1 MNKCIIR
8 IPERESKENGK
19 EAIFEEMMIMHFL
32 ELVEDMNSFVLKT
45 NQKKFT
51 PRKIVMK
58 L

>member
-1 MNKCIIR
+1 
-8 IPERESKENGK
+8 
-19 EAIFEEMMIMHFL
+19 MHFP
-32 ELVEDMNSFVLKT
+32 ELVEDMNSFILKT